1 MIKKTM
7 QLFSV
12 LIAII
17 GTLSLSAQKKWSL
30 NEVVD
35 YAFKHNYNHQKQ
47 ILNKAITYEKTNE
60 VLTMGFP
67 KINGSVGYQN
77 NFQIPTTLLP
87 AEIAGGPA
95 GAFVPVQFGLP
106 NNANVS
112 LNLQQLIFD
121 GRYLV
126 GVQARSAIKSLA
138 NAQLEMSTQSV
149 KELIYK
155 LFYQS
160 LVAEQ
165 SVIALEENEKII
177 KQLYDET
184 QKTYKAGL
192 VEELDVERMQYNLLN
207 IQNILANTKNQY
219 EVLKYALKFNMG
231 YPMDS
236 VLEIDGSL
244 TNDLESVKNEVA
256 NFDFDINKK
265 PEFKMIEQNEKI
277 KKYDL
282 RQTEAGYLPSLY
294 GFAGYGWQAFRRS
307 FDFLGG
313 GDWFSYGNFGVQL
326 QVPIF
331 DGLTRKYQVSQA
343 KLEWK
348 KAIISKEEYMN
359 ASRIEVIQ
367 SQLNLK
373 NAINEYENNNN
384 ILNLSSKIQNKSR
397 IKYKEGVGSS
407 FELAQAQN
415 ERVQQQLRTLQS
427 ILNVA
432 VKGIEFRKSIGK
444 L

>member
-1 MIKKTM
+1 
-7 QLFSV
+7 
-12 LIAII
+12 
-17 GTLSLSAQKKWSL
+17 
-30 NEVVD
+30 
-35 YAFKHNYNHQKQ
+35 
-47 ILNKAITYEKTNE
+47 
-60 VLTMGFP
+60 
-67 KINGSVGYQN
+67 VG
-77 NFQIPTTLLP
+77 L
-87 AEIAGGPA
+87 
-95 GAFVPVQFGLP
+95 
-106 NNANVS
+106 
-112 LNLQQLIFD
+112 
-121 GRYLV
+121 
-126 GVQARSAIKSLA
+126 QARSAIKSLA
-138 NAQLEMSTQSV
+138 NAQLEMSTQGV

-177 KQLYDET
+177 KQLFEET

-207 IQNILANTKNQY
+207 IQNILSNTKSQY
-219 EVLKYALKFNMG
+219 EVIKYALKFNMG

-236 VLEIDGSL
+236 TLEIDGSL
-244 TNDLESVKNEVA
+244 TNDLEMVKKEVT
-256 NFDFDINKK
+256 NFDFDIQKK
-265 PEFKMIEQNEKI
+265 PEYKMIEQNEKI

-331 DGLTRKYQVSQA
+331 DGLTRKYQVSQD

-348 KAIISKEEYMN
+348 KAIISKEEYVN
-359 ASRIEVIQ
+359 ASKIEVIQ

-373 NAINEYENNNN
+373 NAIT
-384 ILNLSSKIQNKSR
+384 SH
-397 IKYKEGVGSS
+397 
-407 FELAQAQN
+407 F
-415 ERVQQQLRTLQS
+415 S
-427 ILNVA
+427 ISN
-432 VKGIEFRKSIGK
+432 
-444 L
+444 

>member
-1 MIKKTM
+1 
-7 QLFSV
+7 
-12 LIAII
+12 
-17 GTLSLSAQKKWSL
+17 
-30 NEVVD
+30 
-35 YAFKHNYNHQKQ
+35 
-47 ILNKAITYEKTNE
+47 
-60 VLTMGFP
+60 
-67 KINGSVGYQN
+67 
-77 NFQIPTTLLP
+77 
-87 AEIAGGPA
+87 
-95 GAFVPVQFGLP
+95 
-106 NNANVS
+106 
-112 LNLQQLIFD
+112 
-121 GRYLV
+121 
-126 GVQARSAIKSLA
+126 
-138 NAQLEMSTQSV
+138 
-149 KELIYK
+149 
-155 LFYQS
+155 
-160 LVAEQ
+160 
-165 SVIALEENEKII
+165 
-177 KQLYDET
+177 
-184 QKTYKAGL
+184 
-192 VEELDVERMQYNLLN
+192 
-207 IQNILANTKNQY
+207 
-219 EVLKYALKFNMG
+219 MG